1 MERINITYSV
11 RKEDVV
17 DDLCELIVSS
27 EQYLEQFSEVVEQA
41 RHLLAND
48 NQEGCIKNL
57 AQARDFLA
65 DADFRLHD
73 VMNTVIQLAQHE
85 QQPQQQQQQYSQ
97 TSIPHE
103 EIQVHGETTQEQV
116 GKMDKLKD
124 RMAQVRKNIDDLG
137 IELPEEEL
145 ENIMGRLNDQ
155 TSRGV

>member
-11 RKEDVV
+11 RKEDIVQ
-17 DDLCELIVSS
+17 DLCDLITSS
-27 EQYLEQFSEVVEQA
+27 EQYLEEFSEVVELA
-41 RHLLAND
+41 SRLLAND

-73 VMNTVIQLAQHE
+73 VMNTVIQLVQHE
-85 QQPQQQQQQYSQ
+85 QQEQQIQ
-97 TSIPHE
+97 TNIPHE
-103 EIQVHGETTQEQV
+103 QIQVHGDTTLEQIN
-116 GKMDKLKD
+116 KLDKVKE
-124 RMAQVRKNIDDLG
+124 RMEQVRKNIDDLG

-155 TSRGV
+155 TGRSV